1 MEPFSLIFSALVAGA
16 TAALKPTAEQVV
28 KDAYAGLKDLI
39 KRKWNHVEVDSL
51 ERDPTDKTRQQLV
64 KNDLQKADDLAN
76 REMLEQAQQVLSAV
90 RMHDP
95 EAAQSAGITIEDLES
110 GANVNIEDVVA
121 QGAIAV
127 RRVKATQDINIK
139 GARAGNPT
147 ER

>member
-76 REMLEQAQQVLSAV
+76 REMLEQAQRVLTAV

-127 RRVKATQDINIK
+127 RRIKATQDINIK

>member
-39 KRKWNHVEVDSL
+39 KRKWNHVEVDSF

-76 REMLEQAQQVLSAV
+76 REMLEQAQQVLTAV

-127 RRVKATQDINIK
+127 RRIKATQDINIK